1 MTGTVS
7 TKEVFAG
14 RGTEF
19 NEASTR
25 ELERIKKT
33 DELINQLLAELE
45 NQNLTKKNLADS
57 LDLNP
62 AFIRKL
68 FSQSGLNPTLKTLMS
83 VSSELGY
90 ELKLV
95 KSS

>member
-1 MTGTVS
+1 ME
-7 TKEVFAG
+7 EVFAE
-14 RGTEF
+14 RGPGF
-19 NEASTR
+19 DEASER
-25 ELERIKKT
+25 ELARIKKT
-33 DELINQLLAELE
+33 DELINQLLDELE
-45 NQNLTKKNLADS
+45 NQNLTKKQLADS

-68 FSQSGLNPTLKTLMS
+68 FSQSGGNPTLKTLMS

>member
-7 TKEVFAG
+7 MKEVFAG

-19 NEASTR
+19 HEASTR
-25 ELERIKKT
+25 ELQRIKKT
-33 DELINQLLAELE
+33 DVLINQLLAELE

-68 FSQSGLNPTLKTLMS
+68 FSQSGVNPTLKTLIG
-83 VSSELGY
+83 VSSELGF
-90 ELKLV
+90 ELRLV
-95 KSS
+95 RSK